1 MSEVTTL
8 PTKPQPLHRQSV
20 HLVLSITPDGAARM
34 FLPPYS
40 AAGNQTVF
48 RVAPAWDLS
57 KDALLPTELPHY
69 FISSQEVFYG
79 WACFILGST
88 ARYPFLM
95 AFTSDI
101 EEKIL

>member
-1 MSEVTTL
+1 MSEVKAP
-8 PTKPQPLHRQSV
+8 PTKPQPLPKQSV
-20 HLVLSITPDGAARM
+20 QLFLSITPDGAARM

-40 AAGNQTVF
+40 ASGNRTVF

-95 AFTSDI
+95 AFMSYID
-101 EEKIL
+101 E